1 VIISVLIAV
10 IIVLFLQLARQDTP
24 VPTTT
29 TTTAATP
36 LSTTTVVTPTS
47 TTTTTVPS
55 TTTATMSPTTIES
68 GTGTTAEPTTTALQ
82 ATTTTHRVTT
92 SLPPSTTL
100 PSRLAAADASPG
112 AKELFCQDVQAVISA
127 IALRQVGSSITIPCH
142 GYLDLAEE
150 LICPNLGD
158 ESSVDAMAQFLT
170 LMAGTEL
177 EWPEGLEPK
186 DQEIELLMETW
197 VGAASQYLCPET
209 SR

>member
-1 VIISVLIAV
+1 
-10 IIVLFLQLARQDTP
+10 
-24 VPTTT
+24 
-29 TTTAATP
+29 
-36 LSTTTVVTPTS
+36 
-47 TTTTTVPS
+47 
-55 TTTATMSPTTIES
+55 M
-68 GTGTTAEPTTTALQ
+68 
-82 ATTTTHRVTT
+82 
-92 SLPPSTTL
+92 
-100 PSRLAAADASPG
+100 
-112 AKELFCQDVQAVISA
+112 ISA

-142 GYLDLAEE
+142 GYLDFAEE

-177 EWPEGLEPK
+177 EWPEGLEPT